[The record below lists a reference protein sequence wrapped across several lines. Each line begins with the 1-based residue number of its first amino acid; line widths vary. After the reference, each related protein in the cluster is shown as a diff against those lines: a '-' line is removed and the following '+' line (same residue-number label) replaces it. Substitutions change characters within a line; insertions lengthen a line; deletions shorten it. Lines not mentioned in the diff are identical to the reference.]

1 MSETVIVRRPSRLRR
16 WGTSFIKGLVV
27 FLAGLALLT
36 VVIDSQIG
44 RRLVADFIGKVAPA
58 SGLRIRIG
66 RIEGSLYGQSVLR
79 DVRLSD
85 SKGVFAEIPEA
96 RLDWRPF
103 AWLRTGLDIREL
115 RLLRARLKRLPE
127 LRPGDPN
134 QPLLPKYDIRIDRFT
149 VENLRVDKGVL
160 GEARRVDLS
169 GGVRIE
175 QGLANVQL
183 TGSLGGKDR
192 LHALLDAEPA
202 KDKLELK
209 LDYHA
214 PPGGL
219 LAGLTGYEDG
229 LSVALTGAGGWRKWD
244 GALLARQNDARLAA
258 FKLAARD
265 GRFSLIGQANPR
277 GRLHG
282 LAARAV
288 GETLSLSGET
298 TFENRTLDGWLVF
311 DGEGLSGRARGRI
324 DLTENRFDGF
334 AINGLVKNPR
344 LLGPETELRNA
355 RFAATLDGP
364 LSEVAVTHSVNA
376 DSLSQGDVRLA
387 GLDLRGTAQAGNN
400 AWSIPLK
407 LRAARIV
414 TGNPQF
420 DPRLV
425 NVVGAAT
432 LRLVGSQ
439 IASDNIALDVPGLAA
454 RLTMR
459 GDLARGGY
467 GFAGTAAARGLAL
480 ENLGT
485 ANADAKLVLRVG
497 DRSPWSLR
505 MNLAGRMA
513 RVDNATLTSLA
524 GNNLRFAGSVNMAQ
538 GQPILIESGRLNGSL
553 LSLAFTGRRGLD
565 GRVKL
570 SGSGRHVEYGPFRV
584 DADVTGSGTSA
595 VLVFA
600 DPLPAAGLKNVRVA
614 LSPIANGFA
623 IKTAGQSTL
632 GPFDGDLALFSR
644 PGAATRIDVKRLDFG
659 ATGVTGA
666 VTLGKGAVSGQLALA
681 GGGIDGTVLLS
692 PRNGGQGFDLALT
705 ADNARFAGNEP
716 IVIDSGSLKLT
727 GFIAK
732 DRTTIVGSASGQGI
746 QYGDALLGQATLQA
760 NVTNG
765 RGTFTGSLVG
775 RHGARYALNL
785 RGRMAP
791 GQFAAHVRGTYAGRA
806 LTMPRYAVLTR
817 ERDGWRLARSQVNYA
832 GGTLIASG
840 LIGGRTTELDLAMDK
855 VPLALADLVTSD
867 LGLGGTA
874 SGIVAYRA
882 PRGGLPTGSARLQV
896 RGLQRSGLTLTS
908 QPIDLAFA
916 ASLGAQALELRGVA
930 SSPGVSTNGRVQAR
944 ISALPASGA
953 LGERLRAGRLFA
965 QLRFNGPAEAIWRL
979 VALDVFDLTGP
990 LAIAAD
996 ATGTLATPVISGTLA
1011 SDNLRLQSALTGT
1024 DVSGIAARG
1033 TFSGSRLV
1041 ITSFAGR
1048 TAGGGRVAGS
1058 GSIGLTELDQRGP
1071 TMDLRMAAQNAQVLA
1086 RSDMAATVTGPL
1098 RVVSD
1103 GLSGTIAG
1111 RVRIDAARW
1120 VLGRAQAVQQLPTI
1134 KTAHINRPRDAAPPR
1149 AAAATWRYL
1158 IDADGDDRVVV
1169 RGLGLDSEWA
1179 ARIRLRG
1186 TTQNPAI
1193 FGRADVVRGGYE
1205 FAGKR
1210 FELTRGRIDF
1220 DGETP
1225 PDPRLNIAA
1234 EADEGG
1240 ITAQVTVTGTA
1251 LKPDIRFSSNPAL
1264 PEEELLSRLLFGT
1277 SITQISAPE
1286 ALQLGAA
1293 LASLR
1298 GGSGLD
1304 PINKLRDAIG
1314 LDRLR
1319 IVSPDAATGRGT
1331 GIAVGKYLGR
1341 RFYAEVV
1348 TDGRGYTATQL
1359 EFRITRWLSLLAAV
1373 SSTGR
1378 ESINARV
1385 SKDY

>member
-1 MSETVIVRRPSRLRR
+1 MSETVVRRSSRLRR
-16 WGTSFIKGLVV
+16 WGVSAGKGLVLL
-27 FLAGLALLT
+27 LAGLALLA
-36 VVIDSQIG
+36 VVVDSQIG
-44 RRLVADFIGKVAPA
+44 RRLVADFIATIEPA
-58 SGLRIRIG
+58 SGLRIRVG
-66 RIEGSLYGQSVLR
+66 RIDGSLYGQSVVR

-103 AWLRTGLDIREL
+103 AWLKTGLDIREL
-115 RLLRARLKRLPE
+115 RLLRGRLRRLPE
-127 LRPGDPN
+127 LKPGDPN
-134 QPLLPKYDIRIDRFT
+134 QPFLPKYDIRIDRFSI
-149 VENLRVDKGVL
+149 ENLHVDKGVL
-160 GEARRVDLS
+160 GEERRVDLG

-175 QGLANVQL
+175 KGLAKVQVS
-183 TGSLGGKDR
+183 GSLGGKDR
-192 LHALLDAEPA
+192 LYALLDAEPDR
-202 KDKLELK
+202 DKLDLK
-209 LDYHA
+209 LDYNA
-214 PPGGL
+214 PAGGL
-219 LAGLTGYEDG
+219 LAGLTGYADG
-229 LSVALTGAGGWRKWD
+229 LNVAVAGKGGWKRWD
-244 GALLARQNDARLAA
+244 GALLARQNDEQLAA
-258 FKLAARD
+258 FRLTARD
-265 GRFSLIGQANPR
+265 GRFGLIGQAHPR
-277 GRLHG
+277 RRLAG

-288 GETLSLSGET
+288 GETLSLSGES
-298 TFENRTLDGWLVF
+298 TFKNRTLDGWLVF
-311 DGEGLSGRARGRI
+311 DGGGVSGRAKGKL
-324 DLTENRFDGF
+324 DLTANRFDGF
-334 AINGLVKNPR
+334 VVNGAVKDPH
-344 LLGPETELRNA
+344 LFGPGTDLRNG
-355 RFAATLDGP
+355 RFALTLDGP
-364 LSEVAVTHSVNA
+364 LSDVAVTHSLVA
-376 DSLSQGDVRLA
+376 DSLGQGDVRLL

-400 AWSIPLK
+400 AWSIPLR
-407 LRAARIV
+407 LRAVRIV

-420 DPRLV
+420 DPHLV
-425 NVVGAAT
+425 NAVGSAT
-432 LRLVGSQ
+432 LQLVGND
-439 IASDNIALDVPGLAA
+439 IASDNIAIDVPGMAA

-459 GDLARGGY
+459 GNLARGGY
-467 GFAGTAAARGLAL
+467 GFAGTAAARGFSV
-480 ENLGT
+480 ENLGL
-485 ANADAKLVLRVG
+485 ANADAKLVLRFG

-505 MNLAGRMA
+505 MNLAGRLA

-524 GNNLRFAGSVNMAQ
+524 GNNLRFAGSLAMAA
-538 GQPILIESGRLNGSL
+538 GQPLLIESGRLNGSL

-565 GRVKL
+565 GQVAL
-570 SGSGRHVEYGPFRV
+570 QGSGRHAQYGPFRV
-584 DADVTGSGTSA
+584 DANMTGSGTRA

-600 DPLPAAGLKNVRVA
+600 DPLPAAGLKDVRVA
-614 LSPIANGFA
+614 FSPIAQGFA
-623 IKTAGQSTL
+623 IKTSGQSTL
-632 GPFDGDLALFSR
+632 GSFDGDLALFAR
-644 PGAATRIDVKRLDFG
+644 PGAATRIDIRRLTFG
-659 ATGVTGA
+659 AMGVTGG
-666 VTLGKGAVSGQLALA
+666 VTLGKGAASGQLALA
-681 GGGIDGTVLLS
+681 GGGVDGTILLM
-692 PRNGGQGFDLALT
+692 PRSGGQGFDLAVT
-705 ADNARFAGNEP
+705 ADNARFAGSEP
-716 IVIDSGSLKLT
+716 IVIDSGSLKLS

-746 QYGDALLGQATLQA
+746 QYGDALLGQASVQA

-765 RGTFTGSLVG
+765 RGTFTGAMAG
-775 RHGARYALNL
+775 RHGARYALNF

-791 GQFAAHVRGTYAGRA
+791 GQFAVHAQGNYAGRP

-817 ERDGWRLARSQVNYA
+817 ERDGWRLAPAQVSYA
-832 GGTLIASG
+832 GGALVASG
-840 LIGGRTTELDLAMDK
+840 LFGSSATELDLALDK
-855 VPLALADLVTSD
+855 IPLALADLATSE

-874 SGIVAYRA
+874 SGLVHYRA

-908 QPIDLAFA
+908 RPLDMAFA
-916 ASLGAQALELRGVA
+916 AQLTADAMELRGVA
-930 SSPGVSTNGRVQAR
+930 SAPGNSGNGKLQAR
-944 ISALPASGA
+944 ISALPRNGA
-953 LGERLRAGRLFA
+953 LNDRLRAGRLFA

-996 ATGTLATPVISGTLA
+996 ATGTLAAPVVSGTLA

-1033 TFSGSRLV
+1033 TFTGSQLV
-1041 ITSFAGR
+1041 VTSFAGR
-1048 TAGGGRVAGS
+1048 TAGTGRVAGS
-1058 GSIGLTELDQRGP
+1058 GTIGLIDLDRRGP
-1071 TMDLRMAAQNAQVLA
+1071 TIDLRMAAQNAQVLA

-1103 GLSGTIAG
+1103 GVTGTIAG

-1120 VLGRAQAVQQLPTI
+1120 MLGHAQAVQQLPDIRTV
-1134 KTAHINRPRDAAPPR
+1134 HLNRPRDAAPPR
-1149 AAAATWRYL
+1149 AAATSWRYL

-1179 ARIRLRG
+1179 ARVRLRG
-1186 TTQNPAI
+1186 TTNNPAI

-1225 PDPRLNIAA
+1225 PDPRLGIAA
-1234 EADEGG
+1234 EAEESG

-1251 LKPDIRFSSNPAL
+1251 LKPDIRFSSTPAL
-1264 PEEELLSRLLFGT
+1264 PEEELLSRLLFGS